1 MKGVNIQMNYLKG
14 YKPVELNKGD
24 LKALEKFSDLE
35 EKYSNITDDLTN
47 MLGDKEFDGSI
58 FALRNKKEKKY
69 KSIYIFK
76 PEKDNDGN
84 DILKFYKSVSTEE
97 LSPEAIQE
105 FEDIIEE
112 SLKESLSLDERW
124 KKVIWNDKL
133 IETKMIRIASINL
146 SAGLFGIIFGI
157 LLYIITGAVI
167 WFILGIAIGITSGV
181 VVSKI
186 GEKKEDKEEQENNKA
201 IDEPKEEE
209 KAIVSSEEKS
219 LDIKPE
225 TGIEAKG
232 ETAVIAADTE
242 KEDDVAE
249 ADENNNEDDE

>member
-1 MKGVNIQMNYLKG
+1 MNYLKG

-24 LKALEKFSDLE
+24 LKTLEKFSDLE

-84 DILKFYKSVSTEE
+84 DILRFYKSVSTEE

-112 SLKESLSLDERW
+112 SLKESLSLDEKW

-133 IETKMIRIASINL
+133 IETKMIRVASINL

-167 WFILGIAIGITSGV
+167 WFILGIVIGITSGA

-186 GEKKEDKEEQENNKA
+186 GEKKEDKEEQENDKDAQEQNN
-201 IDEPKEEE
+201 DETSIIT
-209 KAIVSSEEKS
+209 AGEKS

-225 TGIEAKG
+225 TGIETKG
-232 ETAVIAADTE
+232 ETAVVVTDTE
-242 KEDDVAE
+242 KKEDDVE
-249 ADENNNEDDE
+249 ADENNKKEDE